1 MLSYDPVPGRRTV
14 VRPRNHRDA
23 SESFSYNFSAL
34 RGLQAGRQYF
44 LAMCP
49 LKLIPKIFLFD
60 EDEIPVELRAQ
71 RVLNRARV
79 PEIAKYIAENPTEYV
94 FSSIAASVDGK
105 IRFESVG
112 SNPADANNGRLIV
125 PMTAKFIINDGQ
137 HRRAAIEEALK
148 EHPELGDETISVVFF
163 VDDGLK
169 RSQQMFADLNKHA
182 IRPTKSLGILYDHRD
197 PLSQLARK
205 LTSRVPAF
213 KGLTETE
220 KTTISNRSIKLFTLS
235 GIFQGTRA
243 LLSKPKKGRL
253 TTQEEDLAVDFWTEV
268 ARHIPDWSLAQAR
281 KVTSA
286 DLRREFIHAHG
297 LALHALGIVGCTL
310 ISSDPKRWKERLKG
324 LSRVDWA
331 RSNTKLWEGRAMIGG
346 RVSKAHNNVIL
357 TASVLKRAL
366 ALPLSPEEQRVE
378 TNLARRGS

>member
-1 MLSYDPVPGRRTV
+1 VPARKLQA
-14 VRPRNHRDA
+14 A
-23 SESFSYNFSAL
+23 SDSFSYVFSAL
-34 RGLQAGRQYF
+34 RGVQAGRQYF

-60 EDEIPVELRAQ
+60 EGEIPPELRAQ

-79 PEIAKYIAENPTEYV
+79 PEIAKYIAENPKEYV
-94 FSSIAASVDGK
+94 FSSIAASIDGK

-112 SNPADANNGRLIV
+112 ASPADANNGRLIL

-163 VDDGLK
+163 LDDGLK

-182 IRPTKSLGILYDHRD
+182 IRPTKSLGILYDLRD

-205 LTSRVPAF
+205 LISRVPVF
-213 KGLTETE
+213 KGMTETE

-235 GIFQGTRA
+235 SIFQGTRA
-243 LLSKPKKGRL
+243 LLNKTKNSRL
-253 TTQEEDLAVDFWTEV
+253 VPQEEDLAVDFWTEV
-268 ARHIPDWSLAQAR
+268 ARYIPEWSLAQTR
-281 KVTSA
+281 KVSSA
-286 DLRREFIHAHG
+286 ELRRDFIHAHG

-310 ISSDPKRWKERLKG
+310 ISSEPKRWKERLKG
-324 LSRVDWA
+324 ITKIDWA
-331 RSNTKLWEGRAMIGG
+331 RSNTRVWEGRAMIGG

-366 ALPLSPEEQRVE
+366 SLPLSPEEQRIE
-378 TNLARRGS
+378 ANLARRGG